1 MDQYMESE
9 SAREEVKN
17 KLRRTLVRLFGK
29 T

>member
-9 SAREEVKN
+9 RAREEVKN